1 MPWLSPTPIL
11 RTVPMARFAIAARS
25 LHFSQDHD
33 VCASQVMTW
42 QSAKRLGPR
51 LALPDFGYF

>member
-1 MPWLSPTPIL
+1 
-11 RTVPMARFAIAARS
+11 MARFAIAARS